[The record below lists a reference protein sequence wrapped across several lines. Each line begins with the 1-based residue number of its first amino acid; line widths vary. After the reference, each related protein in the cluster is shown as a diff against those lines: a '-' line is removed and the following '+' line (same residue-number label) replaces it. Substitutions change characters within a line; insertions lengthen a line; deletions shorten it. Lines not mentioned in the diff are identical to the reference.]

1 MTNKYLITGGFGFIG
16 SNFINFLYK
25 ELKAKNESFEIHCI
39 DNMTYA
45 SNILNVNLEIQKY
58 EGFFHH
64 KMDIA
69 SESIGFILEEN
80 QFNFCV
86 NFAAESHVD
95 RSIKDPLIFAKT
107 NVLGTVNLLNFWSKN
122 QTSRFIQIGTDEVY
136 GSVRLGTSDENYE
149 LQPSS
154 PYSSSKASADLLAL
168 SFFYTFKTDVIVTRC
183 TNNYGRNQ
191 HAEKL
196 IPTLIR
202 SLNSDTN
209 LKLYGNGLNV
219 REWIHVD
226 DHIKAII
233 TLAVA
238 TDLKHR
244 IYNIGSGIRY
254 SNLEI
259 AQMLIKISGSK
270 SAAIE
275 YISDRA
281 GHDYRYAINS
291 TRIRNELEWQPEIDI
306 EEGLVRTFDFYK
318 NLN

>member
-154 PYSSSKASADLLAL
+154 PYSSSKAAGDLLIKSYIRTYNLPA
-168 SFFYTFKTDVIVTRC
+168 II
-183 TNNYGRNQ
+183 TNCCNNFGPNQ
-191 HAEKL
+191 YPEKL
-196 IPTLIR
+196 IPTI
-202 SLNSDTN
+202 
-209 LKLYGNGLNV
+209 
-219 REWIHVD
+219 
-226 DHIKAII
+226 
-233 TLAVA
+233 
-238 TDLKHR
+238 
-244 IYNIGSGIRY
+244 IYNI
-254 SNLEI
+254 
-259 AQMLIKISGSK
+259 
-270 SAAIE
+270 
-275 YISDRA
+275 
-281 GHDYRYAINS
+281 INQKP
-291 TRIRNELEWQPEIDI
+291 IPI
-306 EEGLVRTFDFYK
+306 Y
-318 NLN
+318 